1 MGLESHVY
9 VGEIED
15 DPSGSQEFDVHSWL
29 IGSLVLLFIVVST
42 FLGGYGISLL
52 IGALIH

>member
-15 DPSGSQEFDVHSWL
+15 DPSGSREFHAYSWL
-29 IGSLVLLFIVVST
+29 IGSLVLLFIVAST
-42 FLGGYGISLL
+42 FLGGYVISLL
-52 IGALIH
+52 IGVLIR